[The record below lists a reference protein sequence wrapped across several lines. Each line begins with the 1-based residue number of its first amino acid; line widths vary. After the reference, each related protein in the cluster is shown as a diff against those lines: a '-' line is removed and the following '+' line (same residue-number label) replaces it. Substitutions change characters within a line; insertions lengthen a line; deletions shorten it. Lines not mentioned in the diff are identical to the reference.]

1 MMKLNFTVS
10 GLLGALLKRNSRPFE
25 LRVAANPELIDD
37 VHGRTVCRHP
47 SLAEALRS
55 RRRYYRSCV
64 EAGTTPLPLV
74 TVEVRETCIVRY
86 LGMQAWAV
94 YGKGVKARVENLRAE
109 MSCRVE
115 DVLAV

>member
-1 MMKLNFTVS
+1 MLRLNFTVS
-10 GLLGALLKRNSRPFE
+10 GLLGALLKRNSKPFE

-37 VHGRTVCRHP
+37 VHGRTVSSHS
-47 SLAEALRS
+47 SLSGALRS

-74 TVEVRETCIVRY
+74 TVEVRESCIVRY
-86 LGMQAWAV
+86 MGTQCWAI
-94 YGKGVKARVENLRAE
+94 YGRGVKARVENLRVE